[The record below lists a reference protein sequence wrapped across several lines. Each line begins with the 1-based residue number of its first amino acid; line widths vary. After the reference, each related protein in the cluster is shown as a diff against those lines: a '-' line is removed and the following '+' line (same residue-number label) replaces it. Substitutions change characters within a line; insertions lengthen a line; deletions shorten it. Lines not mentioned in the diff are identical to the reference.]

1 MYLCRLTQFL
11 FVGALVLLHVPLSI
25 SAKIYFLHIPKCMG
39 TTTHCILEKNFH
51 EKEIFPMR
59 KLPEYKFDPLKDQYL
74 TTNAYGHF
82 PKWFYKSDL
91 DLTVHAMTESA
102 SSADDF
108 ELISGHFPLWFLEN
122 IDSQFEEAYLF
133 TIVRD
138 PIERVLSEYRY
149 FVKNNPYSTFTPED
163 VPANIMCRLFS
174 SDPFLTGD
182 DLLKNCI
189 ENVAKF
195 DSILFQEAESFKEDM
210 SSMIVSLGLVYREKN
225 LPTLNATLKEGIPED
240 MIAKLKEKHSLDIA
254 FYQYLKKNVQNT
266 FPKYS
271 QSKPTLSSLLKP
283 KKEILYTFDMPMKGM
298 SWHRRENTDT
308 PYLNYQHIRDMKGKI
323 VFSVEPNIDY
333 TLRFWAM
340 MMKDDIKPFIR
351 VNGCT
356 LYPKRK
362 SQEEFSLYEVNIP
375 RKLLIP
381 KNKNKALLALNF
393 CADRKY
399 VVNILYPACMDT
411 RELSFA
417 LNKIHIYPKST

>member
-11 FVGALVLLHVPLSI
+11 FVGALYLLHVPVSI

-59 KLPEYKFDPLKDQYL
+59 KLPEYEFDSLNNQYL
-74 TTNAYGHF
+74 RTNAYGHF
-82 PKWFYKSDL
+82 PKWFHKSDL
-91 DLTVHAMTESA
+91 ALSLHAMSEYD
-102 SSADDF
+102 SSVDNF

-122 IDSQFEEAYLF
+122 IDKQFEEAYLF

-138 PIERVLSEYRY
+138 PIERALSEYRY
-149 FVKNNPYSTFTPED
+149 FVKNNPSTLFTPLD
-163 VPANIMCRLFS
+163 VPANTMCKLFS
-174 SDPFLTGD
+174 SDPFLTGSE
-182 DLLKNCI
+182 LLQNCI

-195 DSILFQEAESFKEDM
+195 DSILFQEAESFKEDLL
-210 SSMIVSLGLVYREKN
+210 SMIASLALVYREKK
-225 LPTLNATLKEGIPED
+225 LPTLNMTLREGISED
-240 MIAKLKEKHSLDIA
+240 IIEKLKEKHSLDISL
-254 FYQYLKKNVQNT
+254 YQYLKENVQNT
-266 FPKYS
+266 FPNYT
-271 QSKPTLSSLLKP
+271 QSKPSLSSLLKP
-283 KKEILYTFDMPMKGM
+283 QKEILYTFDMPMKGN

-333 TLRFWAM
+333 TLQFWAM

-351 VNGCT
+351 VNGRT

-381 KNKNKALLALNF
+381 KNENKALLALNF

-399 VVNILYPACMDT
+399 AVNVLYPACTDT